1 MLYMEAAGDAP
12 SLDDRLSKLDRLVGK
27 SLEAL
32 REERHC
38 CTWRAVS
45 TASSDTRTA
54 ATADITA
61 AVTTVVME
69 TVLPAAIAESPAA
82 ADCGAATAS
91 GRESNACK
99 QNLEINL
106 RRSRDCIWVDVSVCV
121 CVDSLDVSVIVSY
134 ALHLLLSGTRPLLCP
149 HKRIVTITK
158 VYIARNNIQVE
169 LIRLRKN

>member
-1 MLYMEAAGDAP
+1 MRACVTYKLFHTRHHASVVTESMLYMEAAGDAP

-82 ADCGAATAS
+82 DCGAATAS
-91 GRESNACK
+91 GRGSNACK

-106 RRSRDCIWVDVSVCV
+106 RRSGDCIWVDVSVCV
-121 CVDSLDVSVIVSY
+121 CVWIRWMLVS
-134 ALHLLLSGTRPLLCP
+134 
-149 HKRIVTITK
+149 
-158 VYIARNNIQVE
+158 
-169 LIRLRKN
+169 